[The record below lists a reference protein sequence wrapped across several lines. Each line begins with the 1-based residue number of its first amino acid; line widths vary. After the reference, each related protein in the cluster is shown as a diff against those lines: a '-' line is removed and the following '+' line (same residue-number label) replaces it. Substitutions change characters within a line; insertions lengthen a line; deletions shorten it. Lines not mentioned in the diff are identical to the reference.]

1 MSGGAPPI
9 ADCPRCGEDRSIDV
23 ILTGD
28 RWSFYCSVCSHTWAA
43 DAPVER
49 RVT

>member
-43 DAPVER
+43 DPPVER
-49 RVT
+49 LVT